1 MVGYPKYLNTK
12 ADYEFVRANFPKEKW
27 EGAFQSLLDTRCNWF
42 NHGEINGEGISDD
55 THKIVVD
62 EETGKKYQYVY
73 EENPNCRM
81 NQIGYTVKELNKILS

>member
-42 NHGEINGEGISDD
+42 NHGEINGEGIFIEFDTNNLNDWMRKHNVKKLSDYYAN
-55 THKIVVD
+55 T
-62 EETGKKYQYVY
+62 Y
-73 EENPNCRM
+73 EY
-81 NQIGYTVKELNKILS
+81 GFL